1 MSKRYSSKHPY
12 PGVSQR
18 PSRRYRVQKP
28 SHRGGKQIT
37 YGTYDHYEDAEA
49 VAIEIH
55 RRIRLGQGTA
65 DLAQPRIATAGAL
78 SACSSETARLA
89 DIVDRYMAN
98 REGRVRRKATLCHEF
113 NVVRTHVL
121 PAFTG
126 EIRSITT
133 NEIQAWVDRLI
144 LEDHYATGTV
154 MEARSILFRMIEYWR
169 RDAPGRLQRS
179 PDNPARAGRDGGIV
193 AARSTARRSAV
204 TDPDLAA
211 WTLEDYLR
219 FRSFVPSRWR
229 DIYDVLYMTGAREG
243 GVAGLTVG
251 AIDLD
256 AQTVTIAC
264 QAGSGVSHPD
274 ADERG
279 VIPGVK
285 EDASV
290 RKIRVAAQVTT
301 ILRRR
306 IDVIPLEDRA
316 TEILVFRG
324 RGGGLGILPTLRKIF
339 QEAARAAG
347 LWPDPIGQNGG
358 DALEAKV
365 TMHHLRAS
373 LISHVASQVVGH
385 HGVTEGDLNAYVGH
399 SLARGARE
407 AGVNPTS
414 RSRYQRR
421 YGDPDAVIASA
432 VQTDIGELIE
442 RDDRDPAQSYV
453 LVSDAREAI
462 GLSPARYDAELV
474 KGGIEAVRLPGGGQ
488 RKYILASQ
496 ADQIRA
502 CVQMPPEGYLEVA
515 EVRRRLGWA
524 KATVKKAVHS
534 GTLRAKKVGHRWWCA
549 EEDVTAL
556 SERRRFLT
564 VAETARRLKRSESHV
579 LELLASGRLVG
590 SKVSGAWQITE
601 SSVRM
606 EMRLRRAPRGY
617 VSQTAAAKELGMK
630 PERLRRLLEDPAREL
645 RERTALGRS
654 WIQAESIAAERDR
667 LQPPPG
673 WLSAPELAER
683 IGRDSMEISIAC
695 RLGLLRAKELPGH
708 IKPSWYIDPES
719 IDSYLHGSREC
730 HAFRSPTWPC
740 HIRRTTTI
748 RAWRGSTPTSSVRAL
763 GRSHNE
769 IGHVDGHGFQIS
781 VAGYQTRHD
790 ATVPAF
796 SAGSCPAAIRETT

>member
-18 PSRRYRVQKP
+18 PSGRFRVQKP
-28 SHRGGKQIT
+28 SYRGGKQIN

-49 VAIEIH
+49 VAIEID
-55 RRIRLGQGTA
+55 RRIRRGQGTA
-65 DLAQPRIATAGAL
+65 DLVPHRAATDGGL
-78 SACSSETARLA
+78 SACSSESARLA
-89 DIVDRYMAN
+89 DILDPYMAH
-98 REGRVRRKATLCHEF
+98 RERRVRRKATVRHERY
-113 NVVRTHVL
+113 VAQKHIL
-121 PAFTG
+121 PAFSG
-126 EIRSITT
+126 EIRGISA

-144 LEDHYATGTV
+144 LEHHYAPKTA
-154 MEARSILFRMIEYWR
+154 MAARSILYRMIEYWR
-169 RDAPGRLQRS
+169 HDAPGRLQRS
-179 PDNPARAGRDGGIV
+179 PDNPARGGRDGGIV

-204 TDPDLAA
+204 ADPDLAA
-211 WTLEDYLR
+211 WSPEEYLR
-219 FRSFVPSRWR
+219 FRSFVPPHWR

-243 GVAGLTVG
+243 EVAGLTVG

-256 AQTVTIAC
+256 TQTVTIAC

-285 EDASV
+285 EDASL
-290 RKIRVAAQVTT
+290 RTIRVAAQVTT
-301 ILRRR
+301 ILRSR
-306 IDVIPLEDRA
+306 IDVIPPEGR
-316 TEILVFRG
+316 TPETLVFRG
-324 RGGGLGILPTLRKIF
+324 PAGGLGILPKLRKIF

-347 LWPDPIGQNGG
+347 LWPDPIAQNGG

-385 HGVTEGDLNAYVGH
+385 DGVTEGDLNAYVGH
-399 SLARGARE
+399 SRVRGARE

-421 YGDPDAVIASA
+421 YGDPDAVIATA
-432 VQTDIGELIE
+432 VQKDIGELIE
-442 RDDRDPAQSYV
+442 RADRDPAQSYV

-474 KGGIEAVRLPGGGQ
+474 KRGIEAVRLPGCQ
-488 RKYILASQ
+488 LRKYILASQ
-496 ADQIRA
+496 ADQIRS
-502 CVQMPPEGYLEVA
+502 CVHTPPEDYLEVP
-515 EVRRRLGWA
+515 EVMRRLGWA
-524 KATVKKAVHS
+524 RETVMKAVHS
-534 GTLRAKKVGHRWWCA
+534 GTLRAKKVGQRWWCA

-601 SSVRM
+601 SSLRM

-617 VSQTAAAKELGMK
+617 VSKAAAAKELGMDH
-630 PERLRRLLEDPAREL
+630 EQLLRLLEDPACEL

-654 WIQAESIAAERDR
+654 WIEAESIAAERDR

-673 WLSAPELAER
+673 WLSAREVAER
-683 IGRDSMEISIAC
+683 IGRDRAEISIAC
-695 RLGLLRAKELPGH
+695 RLGLLRAKELPGRM
-708 IKPSWYIDPES
+708 KPSWYIDPES

-730 HAFRSPTWPC
+730 REGTIEEVSGYLTHDDLARIWGVSSARAKQFCSYARVPC
-740 HIRRTTTI
+740 VKVSYTTMAYTKNYYH
-748 RAWRGSTPTSSVRAL
+748 P
-763 GRSHNE
+763 
-769 IGHVDGHGFQIS
+769 S
-781 VAGYQTRHD
+781 VAGQYAEFFGDRKNTSR
-790 ATVPAF
+790 
-796 SAGSCPAAIRETT
+796 